1 QPAGGRRAGKK
12 AIPQQAPPIDD
23 PLGLGQPERA
33 TGLRYSAPSVDGDS
47 AAATRGAAPSGGSA
61 QQATGTA
68 TAPQGGANREARRRA
83 ARQAKKRR

>member
-1 QPAGGRRAGKK
+1 
-12 AIPQQAPPIDD
+12 
-23 PLGLGQPERA
+23 
-33 TGLRYSAPSVDGDS
+33 VDGDS